1 MSSLIAGLFILVLL
15 LVLLGIGVPIAFAL
29 GLTSVITTVFFLGP
43 AQLTSLGEV
52 LFSELNNFTLLAI
65 PLFIFMGAVFG
76 GSKASGDLF
85 RAAQMWLGK
94 LRGGLAMSSV
104 VACGVFAALCGA
116 SSATTAAIGQVAV
129 PEMRK
134 RGYSNE
140 VATGAVV
147 AGGTLGILIP
157 PSVTLILYGIATEQS
172 IGQLFLGGVIPG
184 VIIVTMFC
192 AWISIAVLRERRR
205 GAPVRGIVP
214 NPGTSTQAE
223 TETPEAPGGE
233 ENFPLKD
240 RLKALLKVIPFI
252 LLLVAILFSLY
263 GGYATPSEA
272 AAVGA
277 FLALVMVI
285 VYYWSSMSWKKLVD
299 ITLDATGTSTM
310 IMMIVALSGVLGVTM
325 SFLSIPQDLA
335 QLISALEINRWWILL
350 VIMVLLLVLG
360 FFLPPVSIIL
370 MVTPILY
377 PIITTLDF
385 DPIWFGVLMTIN
397 MEMGLITPPVGLNL
411 YVVKGIAPDVPLGD
425 ILRGALPY
433 VVVLALAI
441 VLFCFFPGLITWLP
455 DKLFATG

>member
-1 MSSLIAGLFILVLL
+1 VSSLVVGLIILVLL

-29 GLTSVITTVFFLGP
+29 GLTSLISIVLFLSPG
-43 AQLTSLGEV
+43 QFNSLGEI

-85 RAAQMWLGK
+85 QAGQMWLGK

-104 VACGVFAALCGA
+104 VACGLFAALCGA

-129 PEMRK
+129 PEMRQ
-134 RGYSNE
+134 RGYSNQ

-184 VIIVTMFC
+184 LIIVGMFC
-192 AWISIAVLRERRR
+192 AWIFIAVSRERR
-205 GAPVRGIVP
+205 GGTVQGIVP
-214 NPGTSTQAE
+214 NPGTTAQTE
-223 TETPEAPGGE
+223 TGTPEAPVSE
-233 ENFPLKD
+233 EDWPLKQ
-240 RLKALLKVIPFI
+240 RLGALLKVIPFI
-252 LLLVAILFSLY
+252 LLIVAILFSLY

-277 FLALVMVI
+277 FLSLVMVI
-285 VYYWSSMSWKKLVD
+285 VYYHSTMSWKKLVD

-310 IMMIVALSGVLGVTM
+310 VMMIVALSGVLGVTM
-325 SFLSIPQDLA
+325 SFLSIPQELA
-335 QLISALEINRWWILL
+335 QLISALEINRWWIMV
-350 VIMVLLLVLG
+350 VINFFLLVLG

-411 YVVKGIAPDVPLGD
+411 YVVKGIAPDIPLRD
-425 ILRGALPY
+425 ILMGSIPY
-433 VVVLALAI
+433 VIVLALAL

-455 DKLFATG
+455 DKLFAG